1 MYEKIIKNPITRTAF
16 LPTLLLL
23 AGLVLSAIAAHFEFR
38 QLDKSSEAEFE
49 RLSTRTEVEIN
60 ARMEKTVHVLRSVRG
75 LYAAVERSVS
85 RDEFRRFVL
94 SRDIENEFPGV
105 LGFGF
110 VQRVALADLPA
121 FVAAQRADGAPDFSV
136 QRLTDKSNTDL
147 FVVKFIEP
155 AANNATVLGTDLG
168 SEAIRRSAIQLAINT
183 GAPSITGVLEL
194 THGPNKGNGLL
205 LYVPVYKNDVPIDVP
220 KERRAALVGVV
231 YARIQIAKMLDG
243 LTAAQ
248 TGMLDFEITDAP
260 INATGGTLIFDTDS
274 SVGLTL
280 PGAKPNPTPRFSM
293 RRPLQ
298 LPGRNVTIT
307 FNSTPTFEAT
317 MNVAF
322 PWLIFASGS
331 LISILLALVL
341 RQQAGGRLRAENLA
355 NLMTHDLQI
364 AVRENE
370 ALLSTLNLHTIVSIA
385 SSSGRILEVN
395 DAFCAACGYS
405 RVELVGQS
413 YRVVHTE
420 TQSTEFWH
428 DMWARISRG
437 MPWRGHI
444 CNRRKD
450 GELFWLDTL
459 IAPFVGADGVI
470 EKFVSISTD
479 ITASKKA
486 EQALV
491 ESTHAAQAASL
502 TKSQFLANM
511 SHEIRTPMNAILGM
525 LTLLGKTELTERQAD
540 YAHKSES
547 AARTLMKLLNE
558 ILDYSKIEA
567 GKMELDPQPFAMD
580 QLLRDVSA
588 IMSIQVGDKPV
599 ELRFDMDPAVPR
611 QLIGDAMR
619 LQQVLLNLGTNAIK
633 FSERGEVLLATR
645 LVQRS
650 VDAATLLFSVQDSGI
665 GIAVENQSRIF
676 KGFTQAE
683 SSTTRRFGGT
693 GLGLAISSQF
703 VSLMGGAL
711 ELQSEL
717 GKGSRF
723 YFTISLPLTE
733 DREVLDAHA
742 GTDHRLQ
749 GMRLLLVE
757 DNLNN
762 QQVARELLED
772 EGALVQIA
780 NNGQE
785 AIDAIVTARQSF
797 DVVLMDWQMPVM
809 DGFAAARHIRHELR
823 LLTLPI
829 VAMTANAMAS
839 DREACLAVGMNDHV
853 GKPFDLN
860 ELVRVLRKQVRWGD
874 ASSVNIASDRL
885 SPDVTGA
892 ATQAG
897 LDLKAALHRMGGK
910 QSVYRGVLQT
920 FVNDVSAMEDQLRA
934 VHVADQTPDAVDNT
948 RRLLHTLKG
957 LAATLGAT
965 ALASAAAAAES
976 DLIADPSAERAHSAG
991 LQACAAIDRAIPGLQ
1006 AMLKVLHQEA
1016 QTSLANQADDHG
1028 AQSLDVPGLLQVL
1041 ASMSRL
1047 LRAQDM
1053 EAMMAMADL
1062 QQQFGFLMG
1071 QELEPLEHAMGNLDF
1086 ENALQICEQLQRRY
1100 SATHGLSL
1108 SQ

>member
-1 MYEKIIKNPITRTAF
+1 M
-16 LPTLLLL
+16 PTLLLL

-38 QLDKSSEAEFE
+38 QIDKSSEVEFE
-49 RLSTRTEVEIN
+49 RLSARTEVEIN

-183 GAPSITGVLEL
+183 GAPSITGVLPL
-194 THGPNKGNGLL
+194 MHGPFKGNGLL
-205 LYVPVYKNDVPIDVP
+205 LYIPVYKNNAPIDVP

-231 YARIQIAKMLDG
+231 YARIQIAKMLEE
-243 LTAAQ
+243 LSAVQ

-260 INATGGTLIFDTDS
+260 VNSTGGTLIFDTDS
-274 SVGLTL
+274 GVGLTL
-280 PGAKPNPTPRFSM
+280 PGAKPNPVPRFSM

-317 MNVAF
+317 MNIAF

-355 NLMTHDLQI
+355 NLMTRDLQI
-364 AVRENE
+364 AVRDNE

-395 DAFCAACGYS
+395 DAFCAASGYS
-405 RVELVGQS
+405 RAELVGQN
-413 YRVVHTE
+413 YGVVHTK
-420 TQSTEFWH
+420 TQSAEFWH
-428 DMWARISRG
+428 DMWTRISRG
-437 MPWRGHI
+437 KPWRGHI

-459 IAPFVGADGVI
+459 IAPFVGADGAI

-486 EQALV
+486 EHALV
-491 ESTHAAQAASL
+491 EATHAAQAASL

-540 YAHKSES
+540 YALKSES

-588 IMSIQVGDKPV
+588 ILSVHVGDKPV
-599 ELRFDMDPAVPR
+599 QLRFEMDPALPR
-611 QLIGDAMR
+611 YLIGDAMR

-650 VDAATLLFSVQDSGI
+650 ADAATLQFSVQDSGI

-703 VSLMGGAL
+703 VALMGGAL

-723 YFTISLPLTE
+723 YFTITLPLAE
-733 DREVLDAHA
+733 DREVLEAHA

-809 DGFAAARHIRHELR
+809 DGFAAARHIRHELH

-860 ELVRVLRKQVRWGD
+860 ELVRVLRKQARWGD
-874 ASSVNIASDRL
+874 AIAAQDTTSDQL
-885 SPDVTGA
+885 SPHVTSA
-892 ATQAG
+892 AAQAG
-897 LDLKAALHRMGGK
+897 LDLRAALHRMGGK
-910 QSVYRGVLQT
+910 QSVYRGMLQT
-920 FVNDVSAMEDQLRA
+920 FVNDVSAMADQLRA
-934 VHVADQTPDAVDNT
+934 EHAADQTPDAVGNT

-976 DLIADPSAERAHSAG
+976 ELIAGPSAEQAHRSG

-1006 AMLKVLHQEA
+1006 AMLKVLQQEA
-1016 QTSLANQADDHG
+1016 QTSHANQVEHHG
-1028 AQSLDVPGLLQVL
+1028 ARSLDVPGLLQVL

-1047 LRAQDM
+1047 LGAQDM
-1053 EAMMAMADL
+1053 EAMMVMADL
-1062 QQQFGFLMG
+1062 QRQFGALMG
-1071 QELEPLEHAMGNLDF
+1071 QELEALEHAMGNLDF

-1100 SATHGLSL
+1100 SATH
-1108 SQ
+1108 